1 MLWSLSIIHILFAE
15 KSKAKINANIFRFKT
30 FIFFNGLSSVKIV
43 PVSSIEIIRKGA
55 HLPWGPLCVDTS
67 LPPSAHI

>member
-43 PVSSIEIIRKGA
+43 PVSSTEIIRKGA
-55 HLPWGPLCVDTS
+55 H
-67 LPPSAHI
+67 